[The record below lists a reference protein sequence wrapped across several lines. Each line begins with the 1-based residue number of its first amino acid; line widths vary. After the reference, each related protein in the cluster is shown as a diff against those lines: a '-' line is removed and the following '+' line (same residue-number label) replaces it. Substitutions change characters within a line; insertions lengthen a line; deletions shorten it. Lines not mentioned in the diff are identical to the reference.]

1 MTRPSY
7 FTYKNIVALLIVLAM
22 GCCVI
27 WWLSGQDSSESA
39 RLPKDSSDKLQVVV
53 SSYVPYTLAQSIGGE
68 QVQLSMLVP
77 PGAEPHHFEPT
88 PGSIISVEQAD
99 VFLYTSLQAEPWVGS
114 ILSGLSDV
122 NAVEI
127 AAVEP
132 TEDPHVWMTPYGA
145 LSMAQV
151 ISQALVKADPAHKS
165 YYRKNL
171 RQFEKQIEAL
181 HQDFASGLAH
191 CKHKTIIHIGHLAF
205 GPLAQTYGLELE
217 ALAGVT
223 HQGEHSVRRLTQLV
237 RRIRSKK
244 AAAIFS
250 EEMLP
255 PDLARTVALETNVR
269 VLPLYTVEEV
279 GKEDFDQGVGYETY
293 MRRNLKNLQ
302 EGLQC
307 PA

>member
-1 MTRPSY
+1 M
-7 FTYKNIVALLIVLAM
+7 
-22 GCCVI
+22 
-27 WWLSGQDSSESA
+27 
-39 RLPKDSSDKLQVVV
+39 
-53 SSYVPYTLAQSIGGE
+53 
-68 QVQLSMLVP
+68 
-77 PGAEPHHFEPT
+77 
-88 PGSIISVEQAD
+88 
-99 VFLYTSLQAEPWVGS
+99 
-114 ILSGLSDV
+114 
-122 NAVEI
+122 
-127 AAVEP
+127 
-132 TEDPHVWMTPYGA
+132 
-145 LSMAQV
+145 
-151 ISQALVKADPAHKS
+151 
-165 YYRKNL
+165 
-171 RQFEKQIEAL
+171 
-181 HQDFASGLAH
+181 
-191 CKHKTIIHIGHLAF
+191 AF